1 MVQAYEVVSEVKVV
15 YLAPAGVTRTPHPD
29 GMLRHAF
36 LERVPLDADGLDA
49 RQLSGFGFD
58 EEHTGIGLAWVRDAA
73 QAQALSELGD
83 INVATEEHV
92 VFERAEPA
100 VEIVAYVYRVPRS
113 TRAEF
118 QARYAALGDRLRDW
132 GGSAGLMCRYAQSH
146 VLGDG
151 DGPDAVGELGFASA
165 EDLTLVEHLNGS
177 LERRGVDV
185 RVASD
190 ASVAGLQSL
199 APDVVVVVTGASWE
213 TTGFSMLRPDR
224 EGIPGA
230 ERGHVISA
238 VEAIA
243 APERCGRRVVIV
255 DDHGTHLALGLA
267 QLLARDGRA
276 VEFVTAHPQPGIQT
290 GVLGTVDFPWVYP
303 RLVQAG
309 VRFSVEATVAEIE
322 PRAVQLAHLYGG
334 WTRSRTST
342 RSSCAWADGRR
353 MRSTAHSRV
362 SLSRWSGSATASP
375 RARSTTRSSRAHTAR

>member
-1 MVQAYEVVSEVKVV
+1 
-15 YLAPAGVTRTPHPD
+15 
-29 GMLRHAF
+29 
-36 LERVPLDADGLDA
+36 
-49 RQLSGFGFD
+49 
-58 EEHTGIGLAWVRDAA
+58 
-73 QAQALSELGD
+73 
-83 INVATEEHV
+83 
-92 VFERAEPA
+92 
-100 VEIVAYVYRVPRS
+100 
-113 TRAEF
+113 
-118 QARYAALGDRLRDW
+118 
-132 GGSAGLMCRYAQSH
+132 
-146 VLGDG
+146 
-151 DGPDAVGELGFASA
+151 VGELGFASA

-199 APDVVVVVTGASWE
+199 APDVVVVATGASWE

-334 WTRSRTST
+334 WTREIPDVDTVVL
-342 RSSCAWADGRR
+342 CMGRR
-353 MRSTAHSRV
+353 PEDALYRALQGESFAVERIGDCVAAREVDDAILEGAHSAV
-362 SLSRWSGSATASP
+362 SFATA
-375 RARSTTRSSRAHTAR
+375 